1 MRLQL
6 SHIILN
12 LSPYMSNDSEY
23 HATRIMLDDWL
34 LFAQLFFTIV
44 LEGLNPDIL
53 ASATLSATTS
63 YRETHA

>member
-1 MRLQL
+1 
-6 SHIILN
+6 
-12 LSPYMSNDSEY
+12 MSNDSEY